1 MSRHGLVTKLTN
13 EFGDNLVVLSSQGL
27 ANILIFRKHAAGILK
42 LCEEENDYSE
52 DVNKVAKNIRKEIKN
67 MSLARDRYAKR
78 INKSSASE
86 YISNSLK
93 ALLREISDDLSEDKL
108 PAILIGN
115 IVTNNVSKKP
125 TDLLIDL
132 GILVKDKKLIEHL
145 YDYGVCSYDEVKRFK
160 SSAALENSKNG
171 SILRD
176 HTESLVQAVAD
187 NFDTDISLQNGKMQT
202 HSLA

>member
-1 MSRHGLVTKLTN
+1 MGGRNVTAASSKETVEVIPSDEGFQSAKKQLENDRKKMWTSVEVHNYYIECGGFILSRHGLVTKLTN
-13 EFGDNLVVLSSQGL
+13 EFGDDLVVLSSQGL

-86 YISNSLK
+86 YISDSLK
-93 ALLREISDDLSEDKL
+93 ALLRQISDDLSEDKL

-115 IVTNNVSKKP
+115 IVTSMASKKP

-132 GILVKDKKLIEHL
+132 GILVRDKKT
-145 YDYGVCSYDEVKRFK
+145 YRTSV
-160 SSAALENSKNG
+160 
-171 SILRD
+171 
-176 HTESLVQAVAD
+176 
-187 NFDTDISLQNGKMQT
+187 
-202 HSLA
+202 